1 MSLTINL
8 LPAKGGDC
16 IHIRFIDGKGSHN
29 IVIDSGPSQNKR
41 RFKALLE
48 QIRKNKEQV
57 DLLCLSHID
66 DDHIKS
72 AQMILAQEE
81 SYDHTLIQEVWFNIP
96 TKSNYQDIP
105 GHTIL
110 GSIYRNLSVGTAEAL
125 YQILLQRQITV
136 RTEVLAGSQ
145 FNVGEAQIEILSP
158 DQVRHDEFVAHWDN
172 LLAKK
177 MAGYGGD
184 SSKTNGDSIAF
195 LLSFNGSSYLFL
207 GDAYASVV
215 VESLG
220 NRFETSSPVVV
231 KLAHHGSS
239 NNINEALLQRLNT
252 RSFLI
257 SSVEESARPSQET
270 IALLEAYKPDEEKN
284 VYCNF
289 TCGQHIVHSDKLH
302 IHDLR
307 KRAVELADGII
318 LYSEGYDD

>member
-16 IHIRFIDGKGSHN
+16 IHIRFTDGHGPHN

-41 RFKALLE
+41 RFKALLA

-96 TKSNYQDIP
+96 AKNCHPEIP

-110 GSIYRNLSVGTAEAL
+110 GSIYHNLSVSTAEAL
-125 YQILLQRQITV
+125 YQTLLLRQITV
-136 RTEVLAGSQ
+136 RTDVLAGSQ

-158 DQVRHDEFVAHWDN
+158 DQVRHDEFVAYWDDM
-172 LLAKK
+172 LAKK

-195 LLSFNGSSYLFL
+195 ILFFQGSHYLFL

-215 VESLG
+215 AEMSL
-220 NRFETSSPVVV
+220 
-231 KLAHHGSS
+231 L
-239 NNINEALLQRLNT
+239 
-252 RSFLI
+252 
-257 SSVEESARPSQET
+257 
-270 IALLEAYKPDEEKN
+270 
-284 VYCNF
+284 
-289 TCGQHIVHSDKLH
+289 
-302 IHDLR
+302 
-307 KRAVELADGII
+307 
-318 LYSEGYDD
+318 